1 MNDFFSPTLDPHHP
15 KEHIDALPAQSG
27 TRSLYDSV
35 CFCNRCNMCAQSCP
49 TFRLRQ
55 EEFSSPRGRN
65 QILRLVL
72 EGKFKIA
79 AYRRQIEQSMASCL
93 LCGACSAACPGKTP
107 TAEHVLE
114 MQRALGI
121 RPLPFLLHK
130 ILSWRT
136 ASPRLFDWAATL
148 CRLAHNGG
156 AVKLLRFSGLTQ
168 LPFLRWVN
176 HADDILPRKIV
187 FLRQHLKK
195 TVFPQNPG
203 VLYLPSLEA
212 AYLDGSLGL
221 AAWHKL
227 QEHQPAVL
235 FGLSSGLFEYVY
247 GSLRHARHAAQKL
260 MMQAGNGT
268 APIVTDSADVYFF
281 IKNYPRLFAH
291 SKVWQRK
298 ARRLASRVRF
308 IADYLPKK
316 AKAEGFG
323 RVQIDP
329 SALFSFENEAFEKTE
344 KIFRVIFKKN
354 LLHYGYRDTP
364 TPPFGYSFRKG
375 NLSKQVCFCRVKD
388 IARTQT
394 DTVFFLSGLSAL
406 ELNYWLKKY
415 YPGAKA
421 EHIVRLNG

>member
-1 MNDFFSPTLDPHHP
+1 MHELFSPTLDPRRP
-15 KEHIDALPAQSG
+15 KEHIDSLPAPG
-27 TRSLYDSV
+27 GIRSLYDSV
-35 CFCNRCNMCAQSCP
+35 CFCNRCNSCAQSCP

-72 EGKFKIA
+72 EGKFKLA
-79 AYRRQIEQSMASCL
+79 PYRRLIEQSMSSCL
-93 LCGACSAACPGKTP
+93 LCGACTAACPGKIP

-114 MQRALGI
+114 MQRALGV
-121 RPLPFLLHK
+121 RPLPVLLHK

-136 ASPRLFDWAATL
+136 SSPRLFEITATL
-148 CRLAHNGG
+148 CRWAHNSCG
-156 AVKLLRFSGLTQ
+156 VKLLRGCGITR
-168 LPFLRWVN
+168 LPFLSWIN
-176 HADDILPRKIV
+176 HADDILPRKIT

-195 TVFPQNPG
+195 TTPPHNPG

-221 AAWHKL
+221 AAYQKL
-227 QEHQPAVL
+227 QGHQPKVL
-235 FGLSSGLFEYVY
+235 FGVSSGLFEYVY
-247 GSLRHARHAAQKL
+247 GSLRRARHAAQKL
-260 MMQAGNGT
+260 IMLAGNGS
-268 APIVTDSADVYFF
+268 ALLVTDSADAFFF
-281 IKNYPRLFAH
+281 IKNYPRLFSH
-291 SKVWQRK
+291 SKVWERK
-298 ARRLASRVRF
+298 ARRLSARVRF

-316 AKAEGFG
+316 PLTQGMN
-323 RVQIDP
+323 RVQIDK

-344 KIFRVIFKKN
+344 KIFRVIFRKN
-354 LLHYGYRDTP
+354 LLHYGYKDTP

-375 NLSKQVCFCRVKD
+375 NLSKEVCFCRVKD

-394 DTVFFLSGLSAL
+394 DTVFFLSGLSAM

-415 YPGAKA
+415 YPSAKA